1 MLKATWKQ
9 LYSRFTVY
17 EHLCQKLKKLNET
30 VCCIKMSNYTKKFIL
45 HWKHLCLLQEYIQ
58 TSSGANFLES
68 CDHICPPGEALAQ
81 VIQNSVPNTSNLT
94 KVYTLLFSLTILR
107 FGEKEIKWFKESIG
121 KSQDTSFSLT
131 PRNTVNRQQWLDASK
146 TI

>member
-1 MLKATWKQ
+1 MRQYVASK
-9 LYSRFTVY
+9 
-17 EHLCQKLKKLNET
+17 CQTTQKSSFCTEN
-30 VCCIKMSNYTKKFIL
+30 I
-45 HWKHLCLLQEYIQ
+45 CLLQEYIQ
-58 TSSGANFLES
+58 TSSGANFLKS

-94 KVYTLLFSLTILR
+94 KVYTLLSSLTILR

-131 PRNTVNRQQWLDASK
+131 PRNTVNRRQWLDVSK
-146 TI
+146 TIQKSLMIMIWIDN